1 MAQVAFAPCRDSQ
14 RAADHARSARGALIR
29 VVTSGVAMRSLVLLA
44 VLALGA
50 VTAPAGAVAEINPV
64 RTHPHAAPAS
74 MAAQFIIK
82 LRAVPAGAA
91 VPQARQRVAEIAGR
105 AGLALR
111 AQRPITSSMYV
122 LRVEPAA
129 GESAA
134 ATLARLR
141 ADPDLEYAELDQ
153 RRYVHAVTPND
164 PLFTQQ
170 WYLQISTSTPSAIDA
185 VDAWSIT
192 TGSSATVIADI
203 DTGVRA
209 DHPDLAARLLPGYC
223 FISDPF
229 VANVGTSGSTCPGP
243 GAVDPGDWITQQ
255 DIDSSPNGECSNETS
270 PEPSSW
276 HGTRVAG
283 ILGAATNNSVGVAGV
298 TWNAQLLPV
307 RALGTCGG
315 IDSDII
321 SGMLWAAGIAV
332 SGAPLNPN
340 PAKIINLSL
349 GGTGSCPNSYQ
360 DAIDQISALGVLIVV
375 SAGNEG
381 GPVDT
386 PANCSG
392 VAGVT
397 GLRQAGTKVGYSS
410 LGPQI
415 ALAAPAGNCSN
426 AFTGL
431 LGSPCVY
438 SMTTTTNLGYQ
449 QPDANDYTGEYYCD
463 PTTGS
468 DSPLCTLANSNQYR
482 TYNIGTSF
490 SAPVVS
496 GIAALMSAVNSK
508 LNSCQMIAR
517 LKQSA
522 TPFPQKSLD
531 AVAGQPPMCHV
542 PANASDVQDAE
553 CICTQD
559 GQTCGAGMANAPAA
573 LSAALRPIAAV
584 ALPAGVS
591 SGATLVLDGSGSAAA
606 NGHNIVSYQWSA
618 APGGL
623 SLPITGASSSKAGV
637 TAPACGIGTVQ
648 LTVTDDAG
656 RTDTADVIITP
667 SSVTTSAPPQAG
679 DGFCPLGAPQVQL
692 AVCPANA
699 SVQAGVGS
707 QSFTAT
713 LANTSDTA
721 VTWEVDGIVG
731 GSATLGTI
739 SSSGVYTPPASPPAS
754 PTVTVA
760 AVSAADGSVS
770 GSASVAISAAPSSG
784 HGGGGA
790 GDLLTLVLGASLLL
804 ARQRRSS

>member
-1 MAQVAFAPCRDSQ
+1 
-14 RAADHARSARGALIR
+14 
-29 VVTSGVAMRSLVLLA
+29 MRSLVLLA
-44 VLALGA
+44 VLALST
-50 VTAPAGAVAEINPV
+50 VTVSAGAAAEINPV
-64 RTHPHAAPAS
+64 RTHPHSAPATMALQFIVKLRAAPAGS
-74 MAAQFIIK
+74 
-82 LRAVPAGAA
+82 AVPE
-91 VPQARQRVAEIAGR
+91 ARQRIAAVAGR
-105 AGLALR
+105 AGVALR
-111 AQRPITSSMYV
+111 AQRPITASLYV
-122 LRVEPAA
+122 LRLESAT

-134 ATLARLR
+134 ASLARLR

-153 RRYVHAVTPND
+153 RRYVHAVTPDD
-164 PLFTQQ
+164 PLFAQQ
-170 WYLQISTSTPSAIDA
+170 WYLQTSTSTPSALDA

-203 DTGVRA
+203 DTGVRV
-209 DHPDLAARLLPGYC
+209 DHPDLAGRLLPGYC

-255 DIDSSPNGECSNETS
+255 DIDSSPNGECSNQTS

-283 ILGAATNNSVGVAGV
+283 ILGAASNNSVGVAGV

-332 SGAPLNPN
+332 SGAPANPN

-349 GGTGSCPNSYQ
+349 GAAGACPNSYQ
-360 DAIDQISALGVLIVV
+360 DAIDQISALGVLVVV

-381 GPVDT
+381 GPVDA

-468 DSPLCTLANSNQYR
+468 DSPVCVLANTNQYR

-490 SAPVVS
+490 SAPVVA
-496 GIAALMSAVNSK
+496 GIAALMSAVNTK
-508 LNSCQMIAR
+508 LNSCQLITR
-517 LKQSA
+517 LKQSS
-522 TPFPQKSLD
+522 TPFPQQSLD

-542 PANASDVQDAE
+542 PANANDVQDAE

-573 LSAALRPIAAV
+573 ISAALRPIAAV
-584 ALPAGVS
+584 AVPASVS
-591 SGATLVLDGSGSAAA
+591 AGATLALDGSGSAAA
-606 NGHNIVSYQWSA
+606 NGHNIASYQWSA
-618 APGGL
+618 AAGGL
-623 SLPITGASSSKAGV
+623 SLPISAAASAKAAV

-656 RTDTADVIITP
+656 RSDTADVIITP
-667 SSVTTSAPPQAG
+667 SSVTTSAPPEAG

-692 AVCPANA
+692 AVCPASA

-707 QSFTAT
+707 QTFTAT

-721 VTWEVDGIVG
+721 VTWEVNGIAG
-731 GSATLGTI
+731 GSTTVGTI

-754 PTVTVA
+754 SSVTIA
-760 AVSAADGSVS
+760 AVSAADSSVAAT
-770 GSASVAISAAPSSG
+770 ASVAISAAPSSG

-790 GDLLTLVLGASLLL
+790 CDVLTVLLGAWLLL
-804 ARQRRSS
+804 ARQRRPS